1 MKYQALKFILFI
13 LVSSLLLFSLTYS
26 EKIKANSIYW
36 LIPVWLISLFFIFR
50 MWEINRGKIILAL
63 HAIVLLSGLFSFVLY
78 QLFKK
83 LSDFT
88 PLSSPNF
95 TNVSNLMFNS
105 ENALYFMI
113 YGGVLLLILDSVYFL
128 KYLKK

>member
-1 MKYQALKFILFI
+1 MKYQALIFI

-26 EKIKANSIYW
+26 EKLKAIRIYW

-83 LSDFT
+83 LNDVT